1 MHRSRDHNVGN
12 GFEIKGLSVQSD
24 IGDLIE
30 QARGGDPEILGRLL
44 ASYQNYL
51 RLLAKIEIGRRLQGK
66 VDASDVVQET
76 FLEAH
81 RHFPSFQGHA
91 TGQFTKWLRTILAST
106 LANTVRRYLGTQ
118 ARDLRLEQ
126 ELAADLDQSTCAL
139 GQMLV
144 DPHSSPSQ
152 QAMRGEQTLM
162 VAEAMG
168 RLPEDYQAVL
178 VLRHLEGLTFPQVAE
193 RMNRSVDSVE
203 KLWLR
208 GLTRLKREFGEVTP

>member
-1 MHRSRDHNVGN
+1 MHSNVG
-12 GFEIKGLSVQSD
+12 E
-24 IGDLIE
+24 LIE
-30 QARGGDPEILGRLL
+30 QARGGDPVPLGKLL
-44 ASYQNYL
+44 ESYQNYL

-91 TGQFTKWLRTILAST
+91 TGQFTKWLRAILATT

-126 ELAADLDQSTCAL
+126 DLAADLDQSTCAL

-152 QAMRGEQTLM
+152 QAMRGEQTVL
-162 VAEAMG
+162 VAEAMA
-168 RLPEDYQAVL
+168 RLPDDYQTVL

-193 RMNRSVDSVE
+193 RMGRSVDSVE

-208 GLTRLKREFGEVTP
+208 GLARLKREFGEVAE

>member
-1 MHRSRDHNVGN
+1 VDKTSQPEEQFMESNV
-12 GFEIKGLSVQSD
+12 ES
-24 IGDLIE
+24 LI
-30 QARGGDPEILGRLL
+30 QLARGGDQAVLGQLL
-44 ASYQNYL
+44 SSYRNYL

-81 RHFPSFQGHA
+81 RHFPNFQGDVG
-91 TGQFTKWLRTILAST
+91 GQLTQWLRAILAAT

-118 ARDLRLEQ
+118 ARDLRLERD
-126 ELAADLDQSTCAL
+126 LAAELDQSTCAL
-139 GQMLV
+139 GQILV

-152 QAMRGEQTLM
+152 QVMRGEQSLL
-162 VAEAMG
+162 VAEAMA
-168 RLPEDYQAVL
+168 RLPDDYQTVL

-193 RMNRSVDSVE
+193 RMGRTLDSVE

-208 GLTRLKREFGEVTP
+208 GLTRLKREFAEVTP